1 MLSDPDPDSI
11 LDPVPPRSSSF
22 RLEVTLAVG
31 YTRERAG
38 HTVTG
43 RWETTAVSVLLLIGG
58 IALVL
63 LFIYE
68 IFQRII

>member
-1 MLSDPDPDSI
+1 MLPDPDDV

-22 RLEVTLAVG
+22 RLEITLAVG

-43 RWETTAVSVLLLIGG
+43 KWETTAVSILLLIGG

-68 IFQRII
+68 IFQRIV

>member
-1 MLSDPDPDSI
+1 MLPDPENG

-22 RLEVTLAVG
+22 RLEISLAVG

-43 RWETTAVSVLLLIGG
+43 KWETTAVSVLLLIGG
-58 IALVL
+58 IALVT
-63 LFIYE
+63 LFVYE
-68 IFQRII
+68 VLQRIV

>member
-1 MLSDPDPDSI
+1 VVLPDADD
-11 LDPVPPRSSSF
+11 LDPVPPRSSAF
-22 RLEVTLAVG
+22 KLEVTLSVG

-38 HTVTG
+38 HAVTG
-43 RWETTAVSVLLLIGG
+43 KWETTAVSVLLLVGG

>member
-1 MLSDPDPDSI
+1 VLPDPDNNI

-22 RLEVTLAVG
+22 KLEITLAVG

-63 LFIYE
+63 LFVYE
-68 IFQRII
+68 VFQRIV